1 VASFLEGEIRFD
13 QIPRVIEEVLAE
25 TNSGALESIQA
36 VLAVDAEAR
45 RLARERVAA
54 ARKMER
60 PRATSFV

>member
-1 VASFLEGEIRFD
+1 
-13 QIPRVIEEVLAE
+13 VLAE
-25 TNSGALESIQA
+25 TKSGALESIRA
-36 VLAVDAEAR
+36 VLAADAEAR